1 MAPASRALGSH
12 CAATLFAGDF
22 PLFALVDG
30 TIHRWAGTDRSARAH
45 SALLAAAATA
55 DFGGLLTSG
64 EDGRVCRT
72 DGSGE
77 PMELAAVPRKWISCV
92 ASSPCGP
99 VAFAAGRSVW
109 LRDTSGS
116 LRVLQHSRSVSGI
129 AFSPDGLRIA
139 VASYGGV
146 TIHSVVGD
154 TPPLELEW
162 KGIYAGLAFSPDGRF
177 LLAFMQEELLH
188 GWRLE
193 DARHFRMTG
202 YPARIKDWAW
212 GTGGRWLATSGAT
225 SAIVWRFDGPDGPLG
240 TTALEIGAPR
250 GEVPVTAVACRPQRA
265 ELAIGYAN
273 GALAVASIDDGEERL
288 VRPAGGGAVTTVAW
302 HNSGLRLAFGSERGE
317 CGVLDVPQ

>member
-1 MAPASRALGSH
+1 MTPATLALGSP
-12 CAATLFAGDF
+12 CAAALFAGDTA
-22 PLFALVDG
+22 LFALVDG
-30 TIHRWAGTDRSARAH
+30 TIHRRAGTDRSNRAH
-45 SALLAAAATA
+45 SALLAAAPTA
-55 DFGGLLTSG
+55 DRDGLLTSG

-77 PMELAAVPRKWISCV
+77 PMELAAVPRKWIGCV
-92 ASSPCGP
+92 ASSRRGS

-116 LRVLQHSRSVSGI
+116 LGELQHSRSVSGI

-139 VASYGGV
+139 VARYGGV

-154 TPPLELEW
+154 APPLELEW

-202 YPARIKDWAW
+202 YSVRIKDWAW
-212 GTGGRWLATSGAT
+212 GTGGRWLATSGAA
-225 SAIVWRFDGPDGPLG
+225 SAIVWRFDGADGPMG
-240 TTALEIGAPR
+240 TTALEIAAPR
-250 GEVPVTAVACRPQRA
+250 GDVLVTAVACRPGRE
-265 ELAIGYAN
+265 ELAIGYAD
-273 GALAVASIDDGEERL
+273 GALMAASIDDAEERL
-288 VRPAGGGAVTTVAW
+288 IRPAGGGAVTSIAW
-302 HNSGLRLAFGSERGE
+302 HDSGSRLAFGSERGD
-317 CGVLDVPQ
+317 CGVLDVVQ